1 LIESTLDVHP
11 GATLLV
17 LGAVEDD
24 TAFGTY
30 EVSEAGALA
39 AFVVRGRIFSHG
51 SSVQWSGATELPF
64 GA

>member
-1 LIESTLDVHP
+1 M
-11 GATLLV
+11 LV

-39 AFVVRGRIFSHG
+39 AFVVRGRTFSHG
-51 SSVQWSGATELPF
+51 SSVQWSGSTELPF